1 MKKNK
6 NLMKLFLAAVLL
18 IVLSVACEGPEGPAG
33 PQGPAGPAGDSYV
46 NWEGYAEG
54 IVCAQCHNYDYDTV
68 YYVWGRKYQWDI
80 SKHAAG
86 GDFERNANS
95 CAGCHTTEGFVQA
108 YMGHTVTGNTNASPP
123 GCFACHSPHSRGDFS
138 LRTTEPVDIQSAVA
152 GVPDFTFNYGDGN
165 LCVACHKP
173 RSLSPEPDPTKT
185 AITDTIKITSSRWYP
200 HYGVNGQML
209 AGTGGF
215 EFEGKQYSNS
225 YHTSATLILEEGCK
239 VCHMA
244 DPVAGTGQGGGHT
257 MMIRYEGTHG
267 EDQELTTGCLTPGCH
282 SEPFEIDYH
291 GVQTETEELLDSLHT
306 LLVDRGWLDADGLVV
321 ASSSNPL
328 KIAPEALSG
337 ALFNYFFIEH
347 DLSEGVHNTNY
358 ATQLLNDSI
367 EMLNNNP

>member
-1 MKKNK
+1 MKKTK

-18 IVLSVACEGPEGPAG
+18 IVLSIACEGPEGPAG
-33 PQGPAGPAGDSYV
+33 PEGPQGPPGESYV

-68 YYVWGRKYQWDI
+68 YFVWGRKYQWAI
-80 SKHAAG
+80 SKHAIG
-86 GDFERNANS
+86 GDFERNS
-95 CAGCHTTEGFVQA
+95 STCAGCHTTEGFIEDQ
-108 YMGHTVTGNTNASPP
+108 MGMPVSGNVNASPP
-123 GCFACHSPHSRGDFS
+123 GCFACHSPHSRADFS
-138 LRTTEPVDIQSAVA
+138 LRTTDPVMVNSAVA
-152 GVPDFTFNYGDGN
+152 GVPDFEFNYGDGN
-165 LCVACHKP
+165 LCVACHKT

-185 AITDTIKITSSRWYP
+185 AITDTINITSSRWYP

-225 YHTSATLILEEGCK
+225 YHTSANLILEEGCK

-244 DPVAGTGQGGGHT
+244 DPNAGTGQGGGHT

-282 SEPFEIDYH
+282 SEPFEVDYH

-306 LLVDRGWLDADGLVV
+306 LLIDRGWLTSSGLVN

-328 KIAPEALSG
+328 KIAPESLSG